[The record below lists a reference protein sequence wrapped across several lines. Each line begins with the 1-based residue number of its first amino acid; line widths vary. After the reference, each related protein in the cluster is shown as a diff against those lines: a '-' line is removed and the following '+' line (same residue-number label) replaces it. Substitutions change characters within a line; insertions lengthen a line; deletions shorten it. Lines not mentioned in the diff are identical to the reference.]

1 MKLTGL
7 RPLFTATSNLET
19 SKYSEGEIST
29 PQELP
34 TLDIIVLLPQ
44 TPPWHAPEHH
54 HRGSPLSAA
63 KEADV
68 YTLGL
73 VTLWIKF
80 FASRT
85 DNAVD
90 DQPQVEPNERLR
102 GVADCARVHELKSQS

>member
-1 MKLTGL
+1 MSIFREGNIY
-7 RPLFTATSNLET
+7 TAKVTDFG
-19 SKYSEGEIST
+19 YS
-29 PQELP
+29 
-34 TLDIIVLLPQ
+34 TLGAADQIVLLPK
-44 TPPWHAPEHH
+44 TPPWHASEHYH
-54 HRGSPLSAA
+54 GGFPLSAA